1 MVSDKFCLKWNDVKE
16 NISSTFESLRED
28 TDFTNVTL
36 ACEDGVQVEAHK
48 AILAAASPLFL
59 NMFKI
64 NKHPH
69 PLV

>member
-16 NISSTFESLRED
+16 NISLTFESLRED

-48 AILAAASPLFL
+48 VILAAASPLFL
-59 NMFKI
+59 NMFKR